1 MNTNSNTFLTMEK
14 MYSILEN
21 IDKDSEVLKAM
32 LSAYQSNINKQ
43 VLTPLLN
50 NLSTDSENSINVA
63 VEDMVTLSE
72 VQNRSENL
80 NKKITTKSFDFLL
93 ARANKRAEKKN
104 RARQRQ

>member
-1 MNTNSNTFLTMEK
+1 

-32 LSAYQSNINKQ
+32 LAAYQSNINKQ

-50 NLSTDSENSINVA
+50 NLSTDSEISINVA